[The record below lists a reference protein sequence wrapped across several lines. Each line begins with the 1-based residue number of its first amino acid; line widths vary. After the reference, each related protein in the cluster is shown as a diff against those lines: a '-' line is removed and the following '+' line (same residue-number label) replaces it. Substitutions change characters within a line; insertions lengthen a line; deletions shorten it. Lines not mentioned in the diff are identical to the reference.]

1 VNRYLKAAVLSV
13 SSVFATVT
21 ALAHEEF
28 NFAGT
33 VIRQDDKGLQ
43 IRTTGGDIVSVNYFV
58 VTRFWR
64 GEQKV
69 TVADVKTGA
78 SVDVRAYGDSVEDLL
93 ALDVKIT
100 PPRAGMPQ
108 P

>member
-1 VNRYLKAAVLSV
+1 MQRFYAVLL
-13 SSVFATVT
+13 AGAAALGALP

-28 NFAGT
+28 RLAGT

-43 IRTTGGDIVSVNYFV
+43 IKTTDGDIVLVRYFV

-69 TVADVKTGA
+69 TMTEVKNGGT
-78 SVDVRAYGDSVEDLL
+78 VNVRAYGDSVEDLL
-93 ALDVKIT
+93 ALDVT
-100 PPRAGMPQ
+100 LVPPR
-108 P
+108 